1 MSDDKTATEISRRK
15 LLRNATLMAGG
26 AAALATTMT
35 ATSAQA
41 DKMSQAAAAYQ
52 AKPKDGAQ
60 CDGCS
65 LFQGPSS
72 CQLVDGTISP
82 SGWCKFWAKKS

>member
-1 MSDDKTATEISRRK
+1 MSDDKKVTEVSRRN
-15 LLRNATLMAGG
+15 LLRSATIMAGG
-26 AAALATTMT
+26 AAVLATAMT

-41 DKMSQAAAAYQ
+41 DKMSQTAAAYQ

-60 CDGCS
+60 CDGCG
-65 LFQGPSS
+65 LFQAPSS

-82 SGWCKFWAKKS
+82 TGWCKFFAKKS

>member
-1 MSDDKTATEISRRK
+1 MSECKKTTEVSRRS
-15 LLRNATLMAGG
+15 LLKNATIMAGG
-26 AAALATTMT
+26 AAVLTTAMT

-41 DKMSQAAAAYQ
+41 DKMAQAAAAYQ
-52 AKPKDGAQ
+52 TKPKDGAQ
-60 CDGCS
+60 CDGCA

-82 SGWCKFWAKKS
+82 SGWCKFWAKKN